1 MSVFDVTQLWLYFSS
16 VEVYGSLCGVFSF
29 VRLRIHKTNR
39 SLCHNYKKIKI
50 NYLRFRSN
58 KLHPIVSLGTLEKH
72 ILLQR
77 DKASVISESKS
88 DLFFELIDFEEE
100 EVTKC
105 PL

>member
-1 MSVFDVTQLWLYFSS
+1 MWCVFFCKKPTDRYAIIT
-16 VEVYGSLCGVFSF
+16 
-29 VRLRIHKTNR
+29 
-39 SLCHNYKKIKI
+39 KKIKI